1 MDEELLSAGAEP
13 APPGRVAGV
22 SQAARRA
29 ALAGRPHE
37 EVTGRVPQLP
47 DGFLVAARWR
57 RVVAG
62 G

>member
-1 MDEELLSAGAEP
+1 MEAELLSVAAEP
-13 APPGRVAGV
+13 APPGRVLGV

-37 EVTGRVPQLP
+37 EVTGRVPRLP
-47 DGFLVAARWR
+47 DGLLVATRWR